1 MWRVLLFVFV
11 IGCSYQNNNDF
22 IGAEYLGVK
31 YVRDPLGEGAA
42 PDADPLIRFDA
53 FDCTTFVET
62 VLADGDRK
70 RLNQI
75 RYKNG
80 KVDFINR
87 NHFIETDWLNN
98 NANIVKN
105 VSAEYAPVVTRRVT
119 IDKKNW
125 FKKNHNIDTD
135 FAPQTVSLEYIP
147 YKYAKN
153 ISVKKPM
160 VVLFVNA
167 PGRAATKIGTDL
179 AVRHM
184 GFLLPDGRLRH
195 ASWHKKTVVDVD
207 FHKYVNQMMENQNK
221 LGIMLLDIKK

>member
-1 MWRVLLFVFV
+1 MWRFVLAFILL
-11 IGCSYQNNNDF
+11 GCSYHNYNDY

-31 YVRDPLGEGAA
+31 YVRDPLGEGVA
-42 PDADPLIRFDA
+42 PDADSTIRFDA

-62 VLADGDRK
+62 VLAGGDRE

-98 NANIVKN
+98 NSDIVQN
-105 VSAEYAPVVTRRVT
+105 VSAEYAPVATRRVT

-135 FAPQTVSLEYIP
+135 FAPQTVLLEYIP
-147 YKYAKN
+147 YKYARN
-153 ISVKKPM
+153 IHVSEPM
-160 VVLFVNA
+160 IVLFVNA
-167 PGRAATKIGTDL
+167 PGRAPTKIGTDL

-195 ASWHKKTVVDVD
+195 ASWREKRVVDVD

-221 LGIMLLDIKK
+221 LGIMLLSIKK